1 MKWLCSATAVGVWG
15 ELLLAAGF
23 EVVRRCDI
31 VYERCYVKV
40 VDFQTILRDLSKLLV
55 KASKIVMVIPSVD

>member
-1 MKWLCSATAVGVWG
+1 VGVWG
-15 ELLLAAGF
+15 ELLPATGF

-40 VDFQTILRDLSKLLV
+40 VDFRTVLRDLSKLLV
-55 KASKIVMVIPSVD
+55 KASKIVMVISSVD